1 MKDDKKV
8 IVKRNDLYQKA
19 WSKPMTKLAAE
30 GGNARGMNSLGV
42 MYQKGYAIFQVTQK
56 VEPKESLEIFKKGK
70 DKVRSIMYTQKLI
83 KRLNNHTV
91 ELAQKYNLQINEA
104 ALREITVS
112 QISTMVYRKLGFGG
126 NINAVPYL
134 SLKLSRNALK

>member
-70 DKVRSIMYTQKLI
+70 DKVR
-83 KRLNNHTV
+83 
-91 ELAQKYNLQINEA
+91 
-104 ALREITVS
+104 
-112 QISTMVYRKLGFGG
+112 RKLGFGG